1 MNLEERLKQ
10 NRYNATVI
18 DENYFEKRTEEMF
31 EKALADI
38 EFEKRWNAKH
48 GEK

>member
-18 DENYFEKRTEEMF
+18 DKDYFKKRTEEMF
-31 EKALADI
+31 EEAIANI

-48 GEK
+48 GKK